1 MLLELKD
8 EMLENVAGGEIHVIS
23 YPNNPK
29 LPTLYVVVGPA
40 LHGDAVMEYGVFY
53 HIEYARAFAD
63 KYKLSMREVEIE
75 VED

>member
-53 HIEYARAFAD
+53 HIE
-63 KYKLSMREVEIE
+63 
-75 VED
+75 